1 MQLMVTHVH
10 DMNSGRCNQELKG
23 MLASP
28 PTGGML
34 SCHFLA
40 IESIKKVF
48 FTEFEMQYQ
57 KMTKP
62 EKDWVHML
70 STYSSSQTGVAP
82 ACHGLFDTT
91 YRV

>member
-10 DMNSGRCNQELKG
+10 DMNSGRCNHELKG

-57 KMTKP
+57 NDDKAREGLGAHVVHIQQLTDRGCTGMS
-62 EKDWVHML
+62 WV
-70 STYSSSQTGVAP
+70 V
-82 ACHGLFDTT
+82 
-91 YRV
+91 